1 MNTRRLLALIL
12 GCMALFT
19 VFACS
24 QVPPPP
30 SGDTG
35 TRLIPTSTAVAAS
48 TPNPETAIP
57 PYLMPVLTPLR
68 RLLHALNIAAIG
80 GILVLYL
87 VLLVALLSKRR

>member
-1 MNTRRLLALIL
+1 MNTRRLLPLIL
-12 GCMALFT
+12 GCIVLS
-19 VFACS
+19 VVLACS

-35 TRLIPTSTAVAAS
+35 AHPNPTSTAAVAS

-68 RLLHALNIAAIG
+68 RFLHTLNIAAIG